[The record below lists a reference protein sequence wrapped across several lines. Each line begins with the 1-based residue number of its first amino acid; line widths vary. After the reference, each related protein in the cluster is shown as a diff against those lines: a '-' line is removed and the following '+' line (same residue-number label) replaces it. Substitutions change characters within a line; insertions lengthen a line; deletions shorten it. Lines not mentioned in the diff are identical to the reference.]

1 MKTKIITLLIS
12 VAALSEL
19 TACSYIKSLF
29 PDKEKDYQY
38 TTEIPPLILPADLNN
53 TLIPGTQ
60 TKASAPAPGVDA
72 DAAVPPVAVNT
83 PEEAITAASTL
94 DKPAAP
100 VEKASPAAA
109 SPGSEAAVEDTAI
122 IVERVR
128 LDGGN
133 NLLRMNVDFGRAWR
147 TVSKALSRKAI
158 EVTERNQETKIIT
171 VQYDPDEQKVEDS
184 SYWDEMMFLFK
195 GIQNNEKAYLLKFE
209 ENNQQTDIVV
219 VDEDQKPL
227 SDEAS
232 SKLLTLVEETIKA
245 DLAAKK
251 PD

>member
-1 MKTKIITLLIS
+1 MKTKLITLLIS

-38 TTEIPPLILPADLNN
+38 TTEIPPLTLPADLNN
-53 TLIPGTQ
+53 TLIPGAHP
-60 TKASAPAPGVDA
+60 KAPAPSLGLDVTA
-72 DAAVPPVAVNT
+72 MPPVAVNT
-83 PEEAITAASTL
+83 PEEAITAASAL
-94 DKPAAP
+94 DKTAVP

-109 SPGSEAAVEDTAI
+109 SPGSEAEVQDTAI

-171 VQYDPDEQKVEDS
+171 VQYDPDEQKVEDG
-184 SYWDEMMFLFK
+184 SYWDEMVFLFK
-195 GIQNNEKAYLLKFE
+195 GIQNNEKTYLLKFE